1 MLNSSLNTAGPT
13 KMNNNAFTMETV
25 PLKYGWGVI
34 AELGWDLQ
42 ALGVSRVLV
51 MTDPHLAA
59 RGLLERALEASR
71 GLGIEPVIFEDVVC
85 EPTDVSWQQAID
97 FARGV
102 EFDGIVA
109 IGGGSVI
116 DTAKA
121 VNLYTT
127 YPDEILAYV
136 NKPIGGGKPVPGPLK
151 PLVAV
156 PTTAGTGS
164 ETTSVAVL
172 DLLDLELKA
181 GISHRLLRPRLA
193 VIDPELT
200 LTLPPAV
207 TAACGMDILCH
218 ALESYTSLPFDQ
230 RPMPEDPSQRPPYV
244 GANPVADIWAG
255 RAIEIGARFLPRAYR
270 DPGDVE
276 ARSQLM
282 LAATFA
288 GMGFGNAGVHMPH
301 AMSYP
306 IAGMVKD
313 YVPAGFP
320 DDKVQ
325 VPHGMSVALGT
336 PASFRFI
343 GGRAGEKTRAAYG
356 LLGGD
361 PASITVDEAGAAV
374 GELIANIM
382 QQLEMPN
389 GLAALG
395 FDDSDVPGL
404 AKGCHEQQRLLVN
417 TPVPV
422 TVDELESVFRD
433 AMVIW

>member
-1 MLNSSLNTAGPT
+1 
-13 KMNNNAFTMETV
+13 MNNNAFTMETV

-34 AELGWDLQ
+34 GELGWDLK
-42 ALGVSRVLV
+42 ALGVARVLV
-51 MTDPHLAA
+51 LTDPHLAA
-59 RGLLERALEASR
+59 LGLLERGLAAIRAQGVEATVYAEV
-71 GLGIEPVIFEDVVC
+71 LC
-85 EPTDVSWQQAID
+85 EPTDRSWQQAID
-97 FARGV
+97 FARDI

-127 YPDEILAYV
+127 YPEPILAYV
-136 NKPIGGGKPVPGPLK
+136 NKPVGGGKPVPGPLK
-151 PLVAV
+151 PLIAV

-218 ALESYTSLPFDQ
+218 ALESYTSLPYDL
-230 RPMPEDPSQRPPYV
+230 RPMPENPALRPPYV
-244 GANPVADIWAG
+244 GANPVSDIWAG

-270 DPGDVE
+270 DGDDVE
-276 ARSQLM
+276 ARSELM

-288 GMGFGNAGVHMPH
+288 GMGFGNAGVHIPH

-306 IAGMVKD
+306 IAGMVEA

-356 LLGGD
+356 LLGGN
-361 PASITVDEAGAAV
+361 PASISVDEAGAAV
-374 GELIANIM
+374 AARIAEIM

-395 FDDSDVPGL
+395 YRDADVPGL
-404 AKGCHEQQRLLVN
+404 AKGCSEQQRLLVN
-417 TPVPV
+417 SPVPV
-422 TVDELESVFRD
+422 TRADLEGIFRD
-433 AMVIW
+433 AMTIW

>member
-1 MLNSSLNTAGPT
+1 MH
-13 KMNNNAFTMETV
+13 NNAFTMETV

-34 AELGWDLQ
+34 AELGWDLEM
-42 ALGVSRVLV
+42 LGVKRVLV
-51 MTDPHLAA
+51 MSDPHLVGI
-59 RGLLERALEASR
+59 GLLDKALEAIR
-71 GLGIEPVIFEDVVC
+71 ARGIEPVVYGDVLC
-85 EPTDVSWQQAID
+85 EPTDRSWQTAID
-97 FARGV
+97 FANGV
-102 EFDGIVA
+102 AFDGIVA

-127 YPDEILAYV
+127 HPASILTYV
-136 NKPIGGGKPVPGPLK
+136 NKPVGEGKPVPGPLK

-200 LTLPPAV
+200 LSLPPAV

-218 ALESYTSLPFDQ
+218 ALESYTSLPFDR
-230 RPMPEDPSQRPPYV
+230 RPMPENPALRPPYV
-244 GANPVADIWAG
+244 GSNPVADIWAG
-255 RAIEIGARFLPRAYR
+255 RAIEIGAHYLPRAYR

-288 GMGFGNAGVHMPH
+288 GMGFGNAGVHIPH

-306 IAGMVKD
+306 IAGMVKA

-343 GGRAGEKTRAAYG
+343 GGRAGEKTRAAFG

-361 PASITVDEAGAAV
+361 AGSISVDEAGNAV
-374 GELIANIM
+374 AERVAGIM
-382 QQLEMPN
+382 QELEMPN

-395 FDDSDVPGL
+395 FGEADVAGL
-404 AKGCHEQQRLLVN
+404 AKGCAEQQRLLVN
-417 TPVPV
+417 SPVPV
-422 TVDELESVFRD
+422 ERTDLEGIFRD
-433 AMVIW
+433 AMTIW

>member
-1 MLNSSLNTAGPT
+1 MH
-13 KMNNNAFTMETV
+13 NNAFTMETV

-34 AELGWDLQ
+34 AELGWDLE
-42 ALGVSRVLV
+42 ALGVKRVLV
-51 MTDPHLAA
+51 LSDPHLVGL
-59 RGLLERALEASR
+59 GLLERALGAIRER
-71 GLGIEPVIFEDVVC
+71 GIDPVVYGDVLC
-85 EPTDVSWQQAID
+85 EPTDRSWQQAID
-97 FARGV
+97 FAQ
-102 EFDGIVA
+102 EETFDGLVA

-127 YPDEILAYV
+127 YPEPILAYV
-136 NKPIGGGKPVPGPLK
+136 NKPVGEGKPVPGPLK
-151 PLVAV
+151 PLVAI

-193 VIDPELT
+193 MIDPELT

-218 ALESYTSLPFDQ
+218 ALESYTSLPFDR
-230 RPMPEDPSQRPPYV
+230 RPMPENPAQRPPYV

-255 RAIEIGARFLPRAYR
+255 RAIEIGAQFLPRAYR
-270 DPGDVE
+270 EPGDVE
-276 ARSQLM
+276 ARSELM

-288 GMGFGNAGVHMPH
+288 GMGFGNAGVHLPH

-313 YVPAGFP
+313 FVPAGFP

-343 GGRAGEKTRAAYG
+343 GGRAGEKTRAAFG

-361 PASITVDEAGAAV
+361 PASISVDEAGAAV
-374 GELIANIM
+374 GERIAEIM

-395 FDDSDVPGL
+395 FTDADVPAL

-417 TPVPV
+417 SPVPV
-422 TVDELESVFRD
+422 ELADLEAIFRD
-433 AMVIW
+433 AMTIW

>member
-1 MLNSSLNTAGPT
+1 
-13 KMNNNAFTMETV
+13 MNNNAFTMETV

-34 AELGWDLQ
+34 AELGWDLK
-42 ALGVSRVLV
+42 ALGVSRALV
-51 MTDPHLAA
+51 MSDPHLVEI
-59 RGLLERALEASR
+59 GLLERALEAIR
-71 GLGIEPVIFEDVVC
+71 GQGIEPIVYGDVLC
-85 EPTDVSWQQAID
+85 EPTDRSWQTAIE
-97 FARGV
+97 FAREQ
-102 EFDGIVA
+102 EFDGLVA

-127 YPDEILAYV
+127 YPEPILGYV
-136 NKPIGGGKPVPGPLK
+136 NKPIGEGKPVPGPLK
-151 PLVAV
+151 PLIAV

-218 ALESYTSLPFDQ
+218 ALESYTSLPFDR
-230 RPMPEDPSQRPPYV
+230 RPMPENPALRPPYV

-255 RAIEIGARFLPRAYR
+255 RAIEIGAAYLPRAYH

-288 GMGFGNAGVHMPH
+288 GMGFGNAGVHIPH

-306 IAGMVKD
+306 IAGMVKGF
-313 YVPAGFP
+313 VPEGFP

-343 GGRAGEKTRAAYG
+343 GGRAGDKTRAAYG

-361 PASITVDEAGAAV
+361 TGSVSVDEAGAAV
-374 GELIANIM
+374 AQCIAGIM

-395 FDDSDVPGL
+395 FGEDDVPGL
-404 AKGCHEQQRLLVN
+404 AKGCYEQQRLLVN
-417 TPVPV
+417 SPVPL
-422 TVDELESVFRD
+422 ELSDLEGIFRD
-433 AMVIW
+433 AMRIW

>member
-1 MLNSSLNTAGPT
+1 VGRASSRWQTA
-13 KMNNNAFTMETV
+13 
-25 PLKYGWGVI
+25 
-34 AELGWDLQ
+34 
-42 ALGVSRVLV
+42 
-51 MTDPHLAA
+51 
-59 RGLLERALEASR
+59 
-71 GLGIEPVIFEDVVC
+71 IE
-85 EPTDVSWQQAID
+85 
-97 FARGV
+97 FAREQ
-102 EFDGIVA
+102 EFDGLVA

-127 YPDEILAYV
+127 YPEPILGYV
-136 NKPIGGGKPVPGPLK
+136 NKPIGEGKPVPGPLK
-151 PLVAV
+151 PLIAV

-218 ALESYTSLPFDQ
+218 ALESYTSLPFDR
-230 RPMPEDPSQRPPYV
+230 RPMPENPALRPPYV

-255 RAIEIGARFLPRAYR
+255 RAIEIGAAYLPRAYH

-288 GMGFGNAGVHMPH
+288 GMGFGNAGVHIPH

-306 IAGMVKD
+306 IAGMVKGF
-313 YVPAGFP
+313 VPEGFP
-320 DDKVQ
+320 DDKVRAAGRR
-325 VPHGMSVALGT
+325 HRLGLG
-336 PASFRFI
+336 RR
-343 GGRAGEKTRAAYG
+343 GGRRGRRVHRRDHAAAGDAQRSRCARFRRRRRAGAGERVLRAAAAAG
-356 LLGGD
+356 QL
-361 PASITVDEAGAAV
+361 TGAARTR
-374 GELIANIM
+374 G
-382 QQLEMPN
+382 P
-389 GLAALG
+389 
-395 FDDSDVPGL
+395 
-404 AKGCHEQQRLLVN
+404 
-417 TPVPV
+417 
-422 TVDELESVFRD
+422 
-433 AMVIW
+433 

>member
-1 MLNSSLNTAGPT
+1 
-13 KMNNNAFTMETV
+13 MNNNAFTMETV
-25 PLKYGWGVI
+25 PLKFGWGVI
-34 AELGWDLQ
+34 AELGWDLK
-42 ALGVSRVLV
+42 ALGISRVLV
-51 MTDPHLAA
+51 MTDPHLVAL
-59 RGLLERALEASR
+59 GLLDRALEAIR
-71 GLGIEPVIFEDVVC
+71 EQGIEPTVYADVLC
-85 EPTDVSWQQAID
+85 EPTDRSWLQAIG
-97 FARGV
+97 FARNL

-127 YPDEILAYV
+127 YPEPILAYV
-136 NKPIGGGKPVPGPLK
+136 NKPIGGGMPVPGPLK
-151 PLVAV
+151 PLIAI

-193 VIDPELT
+193 VVDPELT
-200 LTLPPAV
+200 MTMPPAV

-218 ALESYTSLPFDQ
+218 ALESYTSLPYDQ
-230 RPMPEDPSQRPPYV
+230 RPMPENPSLRPPYV
-244 GANPVADIWAG
+244 GANPVSDMWAG
-255 RAIEIGARFLPRAYR
+255 RAIEIGARYLPRAYR
-270 DPGDVE
+270 DGSDVE

-288 GMGFGNAGVHMPH
+288 GMGFGNAGVHLPH

-306 IAGMVKD
+306 IAGMVKEF
-313 YVPAGFP
+313 VPDGFP
-320 DDKVQ
+320 DGKVQ

-343 GGRAGEKTRAAYG
+343 GGRAGEKTRAAFG

-361 PASITVDEAGAAV
+361 PASISVDEAGAAV
-374 GELIANIM
+374 AECVADIM
-382 QQLEMPN
+382 QQLEIPN

-395 FDDSDVPGL
+395 FSDEDVPGL
-404 AKGCHEQQRLLVN
+404 AQGCHEQQRLLIN

-422 TVDELESVFRD
+422 DIADLEATFRD

>member
-1 MLNSSLNTAGPT
+1 
-13 KMNNNAFTMETV
+13 MNNNAFTMETV

-34 AELGWDLQ
+34 GELGWDLQ

-59 RGLLERALEASR
+59 LGLLERALEAIR
-71 GLGIEPVIFEDVVC
+71 TQGIEPIVYADVLC
-85 EPTDVSWQQAID
+85 EPTDRSWQQAID
-97 FARGV
+97 HARDI

-127 YPDEILAYV
+127 YPESILAYV

-255 RAIEIGARFLPRAYR
+255 RAIEIGAEYLPRAYS
-270 DPGDVE
+270 DGSDVD

-306 IAGMVKD
+306 IAGMVKEF
-313 YVPAGFP
+313 VPTGFP

-374 GELIANIM
+374 AERIADIM

-395 FDDSDVPGL
+395 FGGDDVPGL

-422 TVDELESVFRD
+422 TVADLEGVFHD
-433 AMVIW
+433 AMSIW

>member
-1 MLNSSLNTAGPT
+1 
-13 KMNNNAFTMETV
+13 MNNNAFTMETV

-34 AELGWDLQ
+34 AELGWDLK
-42 ALGVSRVLV
+42 ALGVGRVLV
-51 MTDPHLAA
+51 LSDPHLVDI
-59 RGLLERALEASR
+59 GLLERVLEAIR
-71 GLGIEPVIFEDVVC
+71 GQGVEPVVYGDVLC

-97 FARGV
+97 FAREV
-102 EFDGIVA
+102 EFDGLVA
-109 IGGGSVI
+109 VGGGSVI

-121 VNLYTT
+121 VNLYTA
-127 YPDEILAYV
+127 YPAPILTYV
-136 NKPIGGGKPVPGPLK
+136 NKPIGEGRPVPGPLK
-151 PLVAV
+151 PLVAI

-218 ALESYTSLPFDQ
+218 ALESYTSLPFDR
-230 RPMPEDPSQRPPYV
+230 RPMPENPALRPPYV

-255 RAIEIGARFLPRAYR
+255 RAIEIGAQFLPRAYR
-270 DPGDVE
+270 DGGDVE

-288 GMGFGNAGVHMPH
+288 GMGFGNAGVHIPH

-306 IAGMVKD
+306 IAGMVRD
-313 YVPAGFP
+313 YVPTGFP

-343 GGRAGEKTRAAYG
+343 GGRAGAKTRAAFG

-361 PASITVDEAGAAV
+361 PASITDDEAGAAV
-374 GELIANIM
+374 GARIAEIM

-395 FDDSDVPGL
+395 FTEADVPGL

-417 TPVPV
+417 SPVPV
-422 TVDELESVFRD
+422 ERADLEGIFRD
-433 AMVIW
+433 AMTIW